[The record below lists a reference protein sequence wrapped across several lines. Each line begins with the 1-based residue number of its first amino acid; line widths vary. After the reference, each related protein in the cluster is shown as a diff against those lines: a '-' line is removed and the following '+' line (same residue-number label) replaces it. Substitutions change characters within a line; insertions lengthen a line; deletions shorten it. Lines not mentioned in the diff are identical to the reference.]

1 MLVKMVFNTRAELE
15 LGKSRRNAHR
25 GEMSK
30 RAAFT
35 RLIGAARIVVD
46 FRVSSSTRVGA
57 PPRPSVAEQAKFTV
71 GYYFSPLSVTRVVGG
86 RKMIEMRMQSRAY
99 LRGLSSTDY
108 SCVGECARRRS
119 VFHTGASAV

>member
-57 PPRPSVAEQAKFTV
+57 PPRPSVAEQAKITAR
-71 GYYFSPLSVTRVVGG
+71 YFSPLSVTRVVGG
-86 RKMIEMRMQSRAY
+86 RKMIEMRTQSRAY
-99 LRGLSSTDY
+99 LRGLSSTD
-108 SCVGECARRRS
+108 
-119 VFHTGASAV
+119 

>member
-1 MLVKMVFNTRAELE
+1 MEIQAKEMVVKMVFNTRAELE

-46 FRVSSSTRVGA
+46 FRVSSSESWSPA
-57 PPRPSVAEQAKFTV
+57 PPVS
-71 GYYFSPLSVTRVVGG
+71 G
-86 RKMIEMRMQSRAY
+86 
-99 LRGLSSTDY
+99 
-108 SCVGECARRRS
+108 
-119 VFHTGASAV
+119 

>member
-1 MLVKMVFNTRAELE
+1 MVFNTRAELE

-25 GEMSK
+25 GEMFK

-46 FRVSSSTRVGA
+46 FRVSSSARVE
-57 PPRPSVAEQAKFTV
+57 PRPSVAEQANLPSGIILAPPVV
-71 GYYFSPLSVTRVVGG
+71 GHRVVGG
-86 RKMIEMRMQSRAY
+86 RKMIEMRTQSRAH

>member
-46 FRVSSSTRVGA
+46 FRVSDCREASKGFALLGRFHDSTGPA
-57 PPRPSVAEQAKFTV
+57 FVAELKA
-71 GYYFSPLSVTRVVGG
+71 
-86 RKMIEMRMQSRAY
+86 RK
-99 LRGLSSTDY
+99 
-108 SCVGECARRRS
+108 
-119 VFHTGASAV
+119 